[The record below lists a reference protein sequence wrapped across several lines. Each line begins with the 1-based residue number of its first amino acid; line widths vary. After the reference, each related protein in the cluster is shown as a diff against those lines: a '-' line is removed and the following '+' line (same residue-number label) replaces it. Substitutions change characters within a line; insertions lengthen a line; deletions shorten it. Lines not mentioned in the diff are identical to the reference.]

1 MDEAIKLDN
10 YNYQDYLDIDKS
22 TNERVELIDGEIFMM
37 AGASA
42 AHQDTVLNIALIL
55 KNIAKDK
62 KSTCIPRIAP
72 FDLKLSRAGNINVV
86 QPDVM
91 LFCESSIPCAIFE
104 VLSNSTAHKDKGVKK
119 ELYER
124 FGIKE
129 YFIVDTTL
137 KIIDKYELNNGKY
150 YYVKG
155 FYIEE
160 LMKINCLDKEISIKD
175 VFENI

>member
-1 MDEAIKLDN
+1 MDEAIKLEN
-10 YNYQDYLDIDKS
+10 YSYQDYLDIDQS
-22 TNERVELIDGEIFMM
+22 TSERVELIGGEIFMM

-42 AHQDTVLNIALIL
+42 AHQDVVLNIALIL
-55 KNIAKDK
+55 KNIVNNDK
-62 KSTCIPRIAP
+62 SKCLPRIAP
-72 FDLKLSRAGNINVV
+72 YDLKLFKDNDKNVV
-86 QPDVM
+86 QPDIM
-91 LFCESSIPCAIFE
+91 LFCENKIPCAVFE
-104 VLSNSTAHKDKGVKK
+104 VLSNSTAYKDKSVKK

-137 KIIDKYELNNGKY
+137 KIIDKYELSGGKY

-155 FYIEE
+155 FGLEDH
-160 LMKINCLDKEISIKD
+160 MMINCLNQKMNIEE